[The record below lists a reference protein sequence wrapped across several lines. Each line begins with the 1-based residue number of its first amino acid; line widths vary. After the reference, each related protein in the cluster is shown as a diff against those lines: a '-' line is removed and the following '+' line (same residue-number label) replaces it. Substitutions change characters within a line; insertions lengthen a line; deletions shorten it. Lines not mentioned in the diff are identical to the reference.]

1 LDDSNIYGGVNFI
14 QEINPSPDLCYGNVA
29 SAEVKFEYDNRN
41 DDAQNY
47 LNYTFRWESLQN
59 DGCGPRVM
67 GYYTVKDI
75 TYNGKKATFTCYDC
89 ISDLDVYIDEWF

>member
-1 LDDSNIYGGVNFI
+1 MQNIFNFTTIDVILDDSNIYGGVNFI

-47 LNYTFRWESLQN
+47 LNYTFRWAPKSA
-59 DGCGPRVM
+59 P
-67 GYYTVKDI
+67 
-75 TYNGKKATFTCYDC
+75 NG
-89 ISDLDVYIDEWF
+89 